1 MKRAELED
9 GLKTIAGVRGVRVVG
24 DEQPTEIHVVVGT
37 ERTPKQVVRDV
48 QSLAAAGFG
57 ISLDH
62 RIISVVQVEPPSTNG
77 AGPSRILIERIE
89 VSKGMSSEWVKVT
102 LRQTDGRESEG
113 ACTGG
118 GSRHARGKA
127 AVIAAIR
134 ALEPALAPRNARV
147 DLESLTISRM
157 EPHDTVCVRVEF
169 FEGSVPASF
178 LGTAAVDDDIAT
190 AAIKALLQALN
201 RKLS

>member
-24 DEQPTEIHVVVGT
+24 EEQPTEIHVVVGT
-37 ERTPKQVVRDV
+37 DRAPKQVARDV
-48 QSLAAAGFG
+48 QSLAAAGYG
-57 ISLDH
+57 LSIDH
-62 RIISVVQVEPPSTNG
+62 RIISVVQVDPPSMDG
-77 AGPSRILIERIE
+77 SRSPRVLIERIE
-89 VSKGMSSEWVKVT
+89 VSKGIDSEWVKVT
-102 LRQTDGRESEG
+102 LRQTDGRTSEG
-113 ACTGG
+113 SCTGG
-118 GSRHARGKA
+118 GSRQARGKA

-147 DLESLTISRM
+147 DLESLVVSRM
-157 EPHDTVCVRVEF
+157 DPHDIVCVRVEF
-169 FEGSVPASF
+169 YQGSVPASF
-178 LGTAAVDDDIAT
+178 MGTAGIEDDIST

>member
-9 GLKTIAGVRGVRVVG
+9 GLKTIAGVRDVRVVG

-37 ERTPKQVVRDV
+37 DRAPKQVVRDV

-62 RIISVVQVEPPSTNG
+62 RIISVVQIDPPATNG
-77 AGPSRILIERIE
+77 AGPARVLIERIE
-89 VSKGMSSEWVKVT
+89 VSKGMDSEWVKVA
-102 LRQTDGRESEG
+102 LRQVDGQPSEG
-113 ACTGG
+113 SCTGG
-118 GSRHARGKA
+118 ASRQSRGKA

-147 DLESLTISRM
+147 DLESLVISRID
-157 EPHDTVCVRVEF
+157 PHDTVCVRVEF
-169 FEGSVPASF
+169 YESSVPTS
-178 LGTAAVDDDIAT
+178 LIGTAAIEDDVAT